1 MLRLTRAIA
10 GADRDAPQCA
20 HPGRAGMRFATGIAL
35 LFAAAVAVT
44 VLGCAAMA
52 AQAQPMPGGW
62 ALPTAAMPMCG
73 QGVPGAVHA
82 FAVMWLAM
90 MVAMMLPSL
99 APTLWRYRSML
110 DRARVRHA
118 DRRVAVAAAGYFA
131 TWLLVGIALGVLGDA
146 AGAALLRRPA
156 WSGAMPVVGGA
167 VVLLAGVAQFS
178 GWKQRHLAWCTAA
191 FTPDDC
197 VVRVLDAWRSGVRL
211 GLHCNAACA
220 NLTAVLLVFGLMDL
234 RAMLLVTAAI
244 TAERLAPCA
253 AQARKGVGIALVGV
267 GAGLLVQALR

>member
-1 MLRLTRAIA
+1 
-10 GADRDAPQCA
+10 
-20 HPGRAGMRFATGIAL
+20 
-35 LFAAAVAVT
+35 
-44 VLGCAAMA
+44 
-52 AQAQPMPGGW
+52 
-62 ALPTAAMPMCG
+62 
-73 QGVPGAVHA
+73 
-82 FAVMWLAM
+82 
-90 MVAMMLPSL
+90 
-99 APTLWRYRSML
+99 
-110 DRARVRHA
+110 
-118 DRRVAVAAAGYFA
+118 
-131 TWLLVGIALGVLGDA
+131 
-146 AGAALLRRPA
+146 
-156 WSGAMPVVGGA
+156 
-167 VVLLAGVAQFS
+167 VLLAGVAQFS